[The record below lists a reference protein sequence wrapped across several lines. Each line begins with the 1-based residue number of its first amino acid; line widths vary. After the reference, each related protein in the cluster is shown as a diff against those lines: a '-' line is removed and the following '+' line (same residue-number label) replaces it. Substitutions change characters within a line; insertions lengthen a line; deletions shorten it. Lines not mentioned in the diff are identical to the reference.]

1 MVHARYSTEKKKE
14 RGARLPPLS
23 DYLPASASLLA
34 QANTTRLFLQTST
47 PDAVDLF
54 ERWSTERRWSLSYT
68 QNARSSHD
76 LWMGGT
82 GKKAEYA
89 SSGERASV
97 VAQAVNALI
106 ASRSRYFL
114 SPSSS
119 MWTSFIRA
127 LMGRRV
133 GDRVVNA
140 NEKQQMLYDDCLK
153 VFYDNNVSSAEY
165 KHCRSIPVPK
175 LLPIRRITVRNDS
188 KERSP

>member
-1 MVHARYSTEKKKE
+1 
-14 RGARLPPLS
+14 
-23 DYLPASASLLA
+23 
-34 QANTTRLFLQTST
+34 
-47 PDAVDLF
+47 
-54 ERWSTERRWSLSYT
+54 
-68 QNARSSHD
+68 
-76 LWMGGT
+76 MGGT